1 MNAQEEAFKEE
12 AYELLAELE
21 TSLLELEES
30 PDDMEVIG
38 QVFRAMHTIKGSGAM
53 FGFDAIAGFTHNVET
68 VFDRVREGEIG
79 VTKDLINL
87 TLASRDHIKD
97 LLDFGDKGDE
107 SREKEIID
115 ALQALIPVVEIPGD
129 TALTPA
135 PPETAGEEPASTFYQ
150 STFRIRFRPHL
161 DIFANGTNPVL
172 LLDELREMGECTVTP
187 HTENIPLLDAM
198 DPESCYI
205 FWDIILTTGQ
215 GMNAIRDV
223 FIFVEDECE
232 LSIDIIDNPE
242 KFNADAQDGNK
253 LGEILVKRGDLS
265 EENLEKALGRQ
276 NLIGEILVNE
286 KATSMASVSS
296 ALAEQAAVKK
306 QISRRR
312 EAALTTSIRVPAD
325 KLDRLVDLVGE
336 LVTVQARLSQKA
348 FMESDPDLVSI
359 AEDVEM
365 LTSGLRDNAMSM
377 RMLQIGTT
385 FSTYKRLVRDLSN
398 DLGKRIEL
406 STSGEETELDKT
418 VIERLKDPLVHILRN
433 SIDHGIEMPGAR
445 REAGKEETGT
455 IHLAAEHSGGNVL
468 IRISDDGKGL
478 DPDVL
483 RAKALEKGVISS
495 DSDLTEKEIN
505 NLIFAPGFSTAS
517 QVSDISG
524 RGVGMDVVKKSIES
538 LGGSIEMESRKGD
551 GTAITLKLPLTLAI
565 IEGLLVNLGSGY
577 YIFPLT
583 SVEECVELPRDE
595 AGKKSGLLNIR
606 EEMVPYIR
614 LREEYGIHEEQPE
627 LEQVVIME
635 TNEKRVGF
643 VVDNVL
649 GSHQAVIKKL
659 GSAFK
664 NAPDISGA
672 TILGD
677 GTVAL
682 IVDVNKILDL
692 RF

>member
-1 MNAQEEAFKEE
+1 MNAHEEAFKEE

-68 VFDRVREGEIG
+68 VFDLVREGEIG

-97 LLDFGDKGDE
+97 LLDSGDKGDE
-107 SREKEIID
+107 IREKEIID
-115 ALQALIPVVEIPGD
+115 GLQVLIPKAEVPKGTD
-129 TALTPA
+129 HTPS
-135 PPETAGEEPASTFYQ
+135 PQGMAGEEPANAFPE

-161 DIFANGTNPVL
+161 DIYANGTNPVS

-187 HTENIPLLDAM
+187 HTENIPLLGAM

-205 FWDIILTTGQ
+205 FWDIILITDQ

-232 LSIDIIDNPE
+232 LSIDLIDNAE
-242 KFNADAQDGNK
+242 KFNVDAQDCSK

-265 EENLEKALGRQ
+265 EENLEKALKRQ
-276 NLIGEILVNE
+276 DLLGEILVNE
-286 KATSMASVSS
+286 KATSKASVSS

-306 QISRRR
+306 QITRRR
-312 EAALTTSIRVPAD
+312 EAALSTSIRVPAD
-325 KLDRLVDLVGE
+325 KLDSLVDLVGE

-348 FMESDPDLVSI
+348 SMESDPDLVSI

-433 SIDHGIEMPGAR
+433 SIDHGIEMPMDR
-445 REAGKEETGT
+445 REVGKEETGS
-455 IHLAAEHSGGNVL
+455 IRLSAEHSGGNVL

-478 DPDVL
+478 DPEVI
-483 RAKALEKGVISS
+483 RAKAIEKGVISP

-517 QVSDISG
+517 EVSDISG
-524 RGVGMDVVKKSIES
+524 RGVGMDVVKRSIES
-538 LGGSIEMESRKGD
+538 LGGSIEMESWKGD
-551 GTAITLKLPLTLAI
+551 GTTITLKLPLTLAI
-565 IEGLLVNLGSGY
+565 IEGLLVTLGKGY
-577 YIFPLT
+577 FIFPLT
-583 SVEECVELPRDE
+583 SVEECVELPREE

-606 EEMVPYIR
+606 DEMVPYLR
-614 LREEYGIHEEQPE
+614 LREEYGILEEQPE
-627 LEQVVIME
+627 LEHVVIME
-635 TNEKRVGF
+635 THEKRVGF